1 MLLLARLSVCVAAE
15 KKECHVLPEQVLP
28 SKKKSS
34 AAVRSE
40 AFGKRHSARIKDRV
54 VRQMETTSITAK
66 SHKQQTRQNPMK
78 AFMAARA
85 LIYPKKAR
93 SAKQQCK
100 PAAKKIMAQIAQE
113 GNHSNQT
120 WDQIHIGQVH
130 ACQGC
135 RELKTQIQNQAKSI
149 ADAVADIEQLR
160 KLVNVGSNHDLSLQE
175 NETSEQHDDLAEDA
189 EGKNHIQQQKQSFDV
204 GQESEHTRK
213 PLQRPQSQ
221 CENDMGLEETMEI
234 LFPQST
240 SNDEELNL
248 LKHWLVQTTA
258 QDNASEQMR
267 RWADRVQELE
277 GFGKRLKEVQ
287 EKEAAK
293 SDSLSQRLKNLETC
307 VRSNEAGLT
316 LAEKVKNLEEQK
328 INMFKYHG
336 LLRRLLLLDNSTA
349 SSAEFDKLRNFV
361 AKLDQETAKL
371 THFDRL
377 VRRGDQM
384 SESVNQ
390 LIFALPSLVTVESA
404 AHQSEL
410 IRKLEKKVE
419 ILQTKLEIDKIRD
432 TVQVSHKNA
441 ELPQEANLHGE
452 TLPLHPIRAMISML
466 GMMIKLSIGHSG
478 RSNSLSPFLQ
488 FNYACPM

>member
-1 MLLLARLSVCVAAE
+1 MLLFARLSVCVAAE
-15 KKECHVLPEQVLP
+15 KRECHVLPEQVLP
-28 SKKKSS
+28 SKNESS
-34 AAVRSE
+34 AAIRSE

-54 VRQMETTSITAK
+54 VRQMETTTITAK
-66 SHKQQTRQNPMK
+66 SHKQKTGQAPMK

-85 LIYPKKAR
+85 LIYPKKTR
-93 SAKQQCK
+93 SAKQQGK
-100 PAAKKIMAQIAQE
+100 PAAKISMARLAQE
-113 GNHSNQT
+113 GNHSNHT
-120 WDQIHIGQVH
+120 WDQIHVGQVH

-149 ADAVADIEQLR
+149 ADAVADIEQL
-160 KLVNVGSNHDLSLQE
+160 KKVIDVSNNQNLSLQE
-175 NETSEQHDDLAEDA
+175 NATSSGKPEQQHDLADDA
-189 EGKNHIQQQKQSFDV
+189 EGQNHIQKQSFDV
-204 GQESEHTRK
+204 GQESEQTRK

-248 LKHWLVQTTA
+248 LKRWLGQTMVQ
-258 QDNASEQMR
+258 DKASEQMR

-277 GFGKRLKEVQ
+277 CFSQRLKEHQ

-293 SDSLSQRLKNLETC
+293 SDSLSQRLKNLETG
-307 VRSNEAGLT
+307 VRWNEAGLT
-316 LAEKVKNLEEQK
+316 LAEKVKNLEEQR
-328 INMFKYHG
+328 INMFMYHG
-336 LLRRLLLLDNSTA
+336 LLRRLLLLENDTA
-349 SSAEFDKLRNFV
+349 SSAEFDNLKNFV
-361 AKLDQETAKL
+361 AKLDKETAKL

-419 ILQTKLEIDKIRD
+419 ILQTKLETDQIDQIRD

-441 ELPQEANLHGE
+441 ELPREVNLHGK
-452 TLPLHPIRAMISML
+452 TLPFHLIRAMISML
-466 GMMIKLSIGHSG
+466 AITIKV
-478 RSNSLSPFLQ
+478 
-488 FNYACPM
+488 